1 MYCYCQQPEDD
12 ENDMIGCDFKN
23 CKIEWFHLKCLK
35 IKKVPN
41 GKWFCPDCR
50 KLPPSAN
57 EEERKKNENII
68 MDEHIIMYT
77 VKLQSNFIVIILATS
92 VPS

>member
-1 MYCYCQQPEDD
+1 MES
-12 ENDMIGCDFKN
+12 GS
-23 CKIEWFHLKCLK
+23 
-35 IKKVPN
+35 VPIV
-41 GKWFCPDCR
+41 GSY
-50 KLPPSAN
+50 PSAN
-57 EEERKKNENII
+57 EEERKKNENIT